1 MPELDLAFKFIYKK
15 IKMKYISILVLFVV
29 FSINCAHSQSQ
40 INDYQVKIGKIVK
53 KTLGAPIEDFTQVPF
68 NGKEGV
74 ILQREKTDVAR
85 ILLIKGNGR
94 FHKFYYLLVVSNNN
108 KIMSVEMA
116 DYPSEYGIGATA
128 KKWLSGFTGKRPGTL
143 EYGRNID
150 AVTGSTIT
158 AKSIVDG
165 INRSSEK

>member
-1 MPELDLAFKFIYKK
+1 MPELDLVFKINDKN
-15 IKMKYISILVLFVV
+15 KMKHISILFLFVV
-29 FSINCAHSQSQ
+29 FSINCAHSQAL
-40 INDYQVKIGKIVK
+40 IGDYRVKIEKIVK
-53 KTLGAPIEDFTQVPF
+53 KTLGAPIEEFTQVPLK
-68 NGKEGV
+68 GKDVV
-74 ILQREKTDVAR
+74 ILQRGETDVAR
-85 ILLIKGNGR
+85 IHLIKGNGR

-108 KIMSVEMA
+108 IILSMEMV

-165 INRSSEK
+165 INRSSGK